1 MPTEEPKPC
10 PFWEVPADLVE
21 WWLERHPDAVSVG
34 LSGSRATGDFGP
46 HSDIDLVVVTV
57 GGEFRRVRDAY
68 GHLPVEAF
76 EAPSSWYE
84 QVVTVYER
92 SGNVGTVTGMLARA
106 RLLWGKT
113 PEWERLV
120 ALAREYWERG
130 PEAPVPGEIEKAAR
144 RVSGLYASFLDASR
158 EEARRF
164 VGGVLLLALA
174 EEAFVKAPWWQEKP
188 ARLLEAWIHRDPAV
202 RSAISDALLN
212 QFPSGA
218 LEFLMSRV
226 GAMG

>member
-46 HSDIDLVVVTV
+46 HSDIDLVVVTA

-113 PEWERLV
+113 PEWVCLV
-120 ALAREYWERG
+120 AQAREYWERG
-130 PEAPVPGEIEKAAR
+130 PETPVPAEIEKAAR

-158 EEARRF
+158 EEDRRF
-164 VGGVLLLALA
+164 VGSVLLLALA

-188 ARLLEAWIHRDPAV
+188 ARLLDSWTRHDPTVAD
-202 RSAISDALLN
+202 AI
-212 QFPSGA
+212 SGA
-218 LEFLMSRV
+218 LRNGFPTDAVEFLVSHV
-226 GAMG
+226 SATA